1 MSRQSQLSSSGVMFV
16 AGEVKRLVLPDD
28 TPVEVRQLERKD
40 RPGLAAAAARLSNE
54 TMYLRFASPKT
65 RMTERDLDLLTDI
78 DHHGREAL
86 IAVDP
91 GTRRGVAVARYI
103 QLAHEPGVA
112 DVAVTVDDAWQ
123 GRGLG
128 SALLALLIQRAA
140 AEGLLALR
148 GTVMAENARSLA
160 MLRGAGFR
168 PRSSTGS
175 LKEFELP
182 LSQTWPVPSE
192 ALSPG
197 ERADT

>member
-1 MSRQSQLSSSGVMFV
+1 MSRQSQLLNGGVMIG
-16 AGEVKRLVLPDD
+16 AGEVKRLVLPDG
-28 TPVEVRQLERKD
+28 TAVEVRQLERKD

-128 SALLALLIQRAA
+128 SALLASLIQRAA
-140 AEGLLALR
+140 AEGLLALT
-148 GTVMAENARSLA
+148 GTALAENARSLA
-160 MLRGAGFR
+160 MLRRAGFR

-182 LSQTWPVPSE
+182 LSQKWPVPSE
-192 ALSPG
+192 AVSR
-197 ERADT
+197 ER

>member
-1 MSRQSQLSSSGVMFV
+1 MFV

-78 DHHGREAL
+78 DHNGREAL

-91 GTRRGVAVARYI
+91 ETRRGVAVARYI

-175 LKEFELP
+175 LKELELP

-192 ALSPG
+192 ALSRG

>member
-1 MSRQSQLSSSGVMFV
+1 M
-16 AGEVKRLVLPDD
+16 
-28 TPVEVRQLERKD
+28 
-40 RPGLAAAAARLSNE
+40 
-54 TMYLRFASPKT
+54 
-65 RMTERDLDLLTDI
+65 
-78 DHHGREAL
+78 
-86 IAVDP
+86 
-91 GTRRGVAVARYI
+91 AVARYI

-140 AEGLLALR
+140 AEGPLALR

-175 LKEFELP
+175 LKELELR

-192 ALSPG
+192 ALSRG